1 MSTRR
6 TVQRRFRRRLAL
18 VGAAALVASM
28 TACTSGENA
37 PTESVTLAVSSL
49 HNPFFRQLRAG
60 AEVAADAAGV
70 RLEVVSADDRA
81 RRQSRQLDA
90 AIEEGSEAVLVNPVD
105 PEVAASAVRPAV
117 RRDIPVVAVDRE
129 VEGAPVDSI
138 VASDNVDGGRQV
150 GHAIAYSIDGPIQV
164 IHIQGD
170 PQVSV
175 SDDRGQGLEEAVEM
189 YDEIDIAT
197 AQPAY
202 FDRAEARRVTAT
214 LLKAY
219 PNANAVF
226 AESDQMALGAIDAL
240 GDRAGDEVKVFGF
253 DGSPAALA
261 AVQNGTMEG
270 TVAQRPEQL
279 GQVAV
284 EQAVTAI
291 DGGSVAPGVPVG
303 VELVTRANVEQYL
316 R

>member
-1 MSTRR
+1 
-6 TVQRRFRRRLAL
+6 VQRRFRHRLAL
-18 VGAAALVASM
+18 VGAAALVVPA
-28 TACTSGENA
+28 TACTPGGNA

-49 HNPFFRQLRAG
+49 HNPFFRQMRAG
-60 AEVAADAAGV
+60 AEAAAAAADV
-70 RLEVVSADDRA
+70 RLEVVAANDRA
-81 RRQSRQLDA
+81 GRQTRQLDQ
-90 AIEEGSEAVLVNPVD
+90 AIEDGSEAVLVNPVD
-105 PEVAASAVRPAV
+105 PEAAASAVRPAV
-117 RRDIPVVAVDRE
+117 RADIPVVAVDRE
-129 VEGAPVDSI
+129 VAGAPVEST
-138 VASDNVDGGRQV
+138 VASDNVDGGQQV
-150 GHAIAYSIDGPIQV
+150 GHAIAYAIDGPVQV

-175 SDDRGQGLEEAVEM
+175 SDDRGEGFEEAVEQ

-202 FDRAEARRVTAT
+202 FERAEARRVTAA

-219 PNANAVF
+219 PHANAVF
-226 AESDQMALGAIDAL
+226 AESDRMALGAIDAL

-261 AVQNGTMEG
+261 AVQKGTMEG
-270 TVAQRPEQL
+270 TVAQRPQQL

-284 EQAVTAI
+284 EQAVAAI
-291 DGGSVAPGVPVG
+291 DGSSVAPRVPVG
-303 VELVTRANVEQYL
+303 VELVTLDNVEQYV

>member
-1 MSTRR
+1 
-6 TVQRRFRRRLAL
+6 VERRFRRRLAL
-18 VGAAALVASM
+18 VGAAALVVPT
-28 TACTSGENA
+28 TACTPGGNA

-49 HNPFFRQLRAG
+49 HNPFFRQMRAG
-60 AEVAADAAGV
+60 AEAAADAADV
-70 RLEVVSADDRA
+70 RLDVVSADDRA
-81 RRQSRQLDA
+81 GRQTRQLDQ
-90 AIEEGSEAVLVNPVD
+90 AIEDGSEAVLVNPVD
-105 PEVAASAVRPAV
+105 AEAAASAVRPAV
-117 RRDIPVVAVDRE
+117 RADIPVVAVDRAVAGTP
-129 VEGAPVDSI
+129 VEST
-138 VASDNVDGGRQV
+138 VASDNVDGGQQV
-150 GHAIAYSIDGPIQV
+150 GHAIAYSIEGPVQV

-175 SDDRGQGLEEAVEM
+175 SDDRGEGFEEAVEQ

-202 FDRAEARRVTAT
+202 FERAEARRVTAA

-219 PNANAVF
+219 PEANAVF
-226 AESDQMALGAIDAL
+226 AESDRMALGAIDAL

-261 AVQNGTMEG
+261 AVQNGTLEG
-270 TVAQRPEQL
+270 TVAQRPAQL

-284 EQAVTAI
+284 EQAVAAI
-291 DGGSVAPGVPVG
+291 DGGSVAPRVPVG
-303 VELVTRANVEQYL
+303 VELVTLDNVEQYL

>member
-1 MSTRR
+1 
-6 TVQRRFRRRLAL
+6 VERRFRRRLAL
-18 VGAAALVASM
+18 IGAAALVVPT
-28 TACTSGENA
+28 TACTPGGNA

-49 HNPFFRQLRAG
+49 HNPFFRQMRAG
-60 AEVAADAAGV
+60 AEAAADAADV
-70 RLEVVSADDRA
+70 RLEVVSANDRA
-81 RRQSRQLDA
+81 GRQTRQLDQ
-90 AIEEGSEAVLVNPVD
+90 AIEDGSEAVLVNPVD
-105 PEVAASAVRPAV
+105 AEAAASAVRPAV
-117 RRDIPVVAVDRE
+117 RADIPVVAVDRAVAGTP
-129 VEGAPVDSI
+129 VEST
-138 VASDNVDGGRQV
+138 VASDNVDGGQQV
-150 GHAIAYSIDGPIQV
+150 GHAIAYSIEGPVQV

-175 SDDRGQGLEEAVEM
+175 SDDRGEGFEEAVEQ

-202 FDRAEARRVTAT
+202 FERAEARRVTAA

-219 PNANAVF
+219 PEANAVF
-226 AESDQMALGAIDAL
+226 AESDRMALGAIDAL

-261 AVQNGTMEG
+261 AVQKGTLEG
-270 TVAQRPEQL
+270 TVAQRPQQL

-284 EQAVTAI
+284 EQAVAAI
-291 DGGSVAPGVPVG
+291 DGGSVAPRVPVG
-303 VELVTRANVEQYL
+303 VELVTLDNVEQYV

>member
-1 MSTRR
+1 
-6 TVQRRFRRRLAL
+6 VQRRFRRRLAL
-18 VGAAALVASM
+18 VAAAAVVVPV
-28 TACTSGENA
+28 TACTPGGNA

-49 HNPFFRQLRAG
+49 HNPFFRQMRAG
-60 AEVAADAAGV
+60 AEAAAAAADV
-70 RLEVVSADDRA
+70 RLEVVAANDRA
-81 RRQSRQLDA
+81 GRQTRQLDQ
-90 AIEEGSEAVLVNPVD
+90 AIEDGPEAVLVNPVD
-105 PEVAASAVRPAV
+105 PEAAASAVRPAV
-117 RRDIPVVAVDRE
+117 RADIPVVAVDRE
-129 VEGAPVDSI
+129 VAGAPVEST
-138 VASDNVDGGRQV
+138 VASDNVDGGQQV
-150 GHAIAYSIDGPIQV
+150 GHAIAYAIDGPVQV

-175 SDDRGQGLEEAVEM
+175 SDDRGEGFEEAVEQ

-202 FDRAEARRVTAT
+202 FERAEARRVTAA

-219 PNANAVF
+219 PHANAVF
-226 AESDQMALGAIDAL
+226 AESDRMALGAIDAL

-261 AVQNGTMEG
+261 AVQKGTLEG
-270 TVAQRPEQL
+270 TVAQRPQQL

-284 EQAVTAI
+284 EQAVAAI
-291 DGGSVAPGVPVG
+291 DGSSVAPRVPVG
-303 VELVTRANVEQYL
+303 VELVTLDNVEQYV

>member
-1 MSTRR
+1 ME
-6 TVQRRFRRRLAL
+6 RRFRRRLAL
-18 VGAAALVASM
+18 VGAAALVVPT
-28 TACTSGENA
+28 TACTPGGNA

-49 HNPFFRQLRAG
+49 HNPFFRQMRAG
-60 AEVAADAAGV
+60 AEAAADAADV
-70 RLEVVSADDRA
+70 RLEVVSANDRA
-81 RRQSRQLDA
+81 GRQTRQLDQ
-90 AIEEGSEAVLVNPVD
+90 AIEDGSEAVLVNPVD
-105 PEVAASAVRPAV
+105 AEAAASAVRPAA
-117 RRDIPVVAVDRE
+117 RADIPVVAVDRE
-129 VEGAPVDSI
+129 VAGAPVEST
-138 VASDNVDGGRQV
+138 VASDNVDGGQQV
-150 GHAIAYSIDGPIQV
+150 GHAIAYSIEGPVQV

-175 SDDRGQGLEEAVEM
+175 SDDRGEGFEEAVEQ

-202 FDRAEARRVTAT
+202 FERAEARRVTAA

-219 PNANAVF
+219 PEANAVF
-226 AESDQMALGAIDAL
+226 AESDRMALGAIDAL

-261 AVQNGTMEG
+261 AVQKGTLEG
-270 TVAQRPEQL
+270 TVAQRPQQL

-284 EQAVTAI
+284 EQAIAAI
-291 DGGSVAPGVPVG
+291 DGGPVAPRVPVG
-303 VELVTRANVEQYL
+303 VELVTLDNVEQYV

>member
-1 MSTRR
+1 
-6 TVQRRFRRRLAL
+6 VERRFRRRLAL
-18 VGAAALVASM
+18 IGAAALVVPT
-28 TACTSGENA
+28 TACTPGGNA

-49 HNPFFRQLRAG
+49 HNPFFRQMRAG
-60 AEVAADAAGV
+60 AEAAADAADV
-70 RLEVVSADDRA
+70 RLDVVSANDRA
-81 RRQSRQLDA
+81 GRQTRQLDQ
-90 AIEEGSEAVLVNPVD
+90 AIEDGSEAVLVNPVD
-105 PEVAASAVRPAV
+105 AEAAASAVRPAV
-117 RRDIPVVAVDRE
+117 RADIPVVAVDRAVAGTP
-129 VEGAPVDSI
+129 VEST
-138 VASDNVDGGRQV
+138 VASDNVDGGQQV
-150 GHAIAYSIDGPIQV
+150 GHAIAYSIEGPVQV

-175 SDDRGQGLEEAVEM
+175 SDDRGEGFEEAVEQ

-202 FDRAEARRVTAT
+202 FERAEARRVTAA

-219 PNANAVF
+219 PEANAVF
-226 AESDQMALGAIDAL
+226 AESDRMALGAIDAL

-261 AVQNGTMEG
+261 AVQKGTLEG
-270 TVAQRPEQL
+270 TVAQRPQQL

-284 EQAVTAI
+284 EQAVAAI
-291 DGGSVAPGVPVG
+291 DGGSVAPRVPVG
-303 VELVTRANVEQYL
+303 VELVTLDNVEQYV